1 MLKVNQ
7 EADGKAAG
15 DSSSPKGG
23 REPPLIEQ
31 IGNQLSRDILQGHYQ
46 PGERIRETE
55 VAERLEVSRAPI
67 REALRSLE
75 RDGLV
80 EMTAW
85 RGARV
90 IDPPLREVTVMFDLL
105 GAVFGVVAR
114 QAADRSSDA
123 QLQTW
128 SRHVDQIESAVEKN
142 EMLTV
147 IDTAYR
153 AGTALGHI
161 CGSQSAQGMLYR
173 VGKTAYWLH
182 RFLLP
187 APMNWR
193 CQLVKHY
200 RRLEAVLHERDGARA
215 ERGAIQIV
223 RHTSRWIARNHP
235 ERHSGGS

>member
-1 MLKVNQ
+1 MLEGV
-7 EADGKAAG
+7 
-15 DSSSPKGG
+15 

-31 IGNQLSRDILQGHYQ
+31 ISNQLSRDILQGRYG

-55 VAERLEVSRAPI
+55 VSSRLEVSRAPV

-80 EMTAW
+80 EMVAW

-90 IDPPLREVTVMFDLL
+90 IDPPLAEITVIFDLL
-105 GAVFGVVAR
+105 GAVFGVVAC
-114 QAADRSSDA
+114 QAAKRSSDE
-123 QLQTW
+123 QLQYW
-128 SRHVDQIESAVEKN
+128 SRHVNKIESVAEQS
-142 EMLTV
+142 EMVTL

-161 CGSQSAQGMLYR
+161 CGSRSAQDMLYR

-182 RFLLP
+182 CFLLP

-193 CQLVKHY
+193 LQLVKRY
-200 RRLEAVLHERDGARA
+200 RRLERVLHERDGPRA
-215 ERGAIQIV
+215 ERSAIQIV

-235 ERHSGGS
+235 ERDSARG